1 MNSKLER
8 SLRLIKALEA
18 LVEEQEI
25 NLLAGPEYH
34 TGLQVRTEPL
44 VRELSRLAEDETL
57 RSMLRPR
64 VEKILV
70 RRAGIESYL
79 RARVSEMKSRV
90 AKISESGKALK
101 RLVPAYSPAAPSV
114 ARFTVTV

>member
-70 RRAGIESYL
+70 RRAGL